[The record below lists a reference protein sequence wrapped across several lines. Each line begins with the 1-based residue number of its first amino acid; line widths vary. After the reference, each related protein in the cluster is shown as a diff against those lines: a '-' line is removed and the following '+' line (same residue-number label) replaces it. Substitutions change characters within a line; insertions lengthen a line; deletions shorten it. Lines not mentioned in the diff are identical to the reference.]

1 MGKKKIDNL
10 VFVYGYLMLNT
21 KGTID
26 SIIYV
31 AKKQIEE
38 MYTYTLKYEGYFLKI
53 LDRTEYTHNDE
64 IISYENQDSID
75 EYTIGEK
82 MLIKIKSKN
91 TKVLVPLVIDK
102 STIDF
107 IKSWKE
113 HNAILRRYPQE
124 DSTFYFGKN

>member
-107 IKSWKE
+107 IKS
-113 HNAILRRYPQE
+113 
-124 DSTFYFGKN
+124 